1 MPLIIP
7 AEDNEAWLSGKMSK
21 EEAILSSRNIAL
33 EAHTVSSR
41 VNKMIYNDTS
51 LIEKKDPIKD
61 DQLRLF

>member
-1 MPLIIP
+1 MPLIMP
-7 AEDNEAWLSGKMSK
+7 AENNEAWLSGKMSK

-41 VNKMIYNDTS
+41 VNKMINNDKC
-51 LIEKKDPIKD
+51 LIEQKDPIND

>member
-1 MPLIIP
+1 
-7 AEDNEAWLSGKMSK
+7 MSK

>member
-1 MPLIIP
+1 
-7 AEDNEAWLSGKMSK
+7 MSK

-51 LIEKKDPIKD
+51 LIEKDPIKD
-61 DQLRLF
+61 DQYVVLAYLS

>member
-7 AEDNEAWLSGKMSK
+7 VEDNEAWLNGKMSK
-21 EEAILSSRNIAL
+21 EEAILLSRNITL
-33 EAHTVSSR
+33 EAHTVSNR
-41 VNKMIYNDTS
+41 VNKMINNDTS